1 MFKTKIQEGKR
12 VYLGVPYGYL
22 CDSYDK
28 QQLLKIT
35 TKILAFLVENVYT

>member
-1 MFKTKIQEGKR
+1 MFEAKIQKGKR
-12 VYLGVPYGYL
+12 VSLGVPYGYL
-22 CDSYDK
+22 RDSYDK